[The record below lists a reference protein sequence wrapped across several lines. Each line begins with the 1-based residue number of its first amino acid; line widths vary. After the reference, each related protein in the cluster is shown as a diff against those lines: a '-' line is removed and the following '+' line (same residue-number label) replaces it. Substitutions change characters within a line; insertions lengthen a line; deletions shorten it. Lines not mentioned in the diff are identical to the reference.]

1 MIPYGRQEITESDI
15 QEVIN
20 VLRSDFLTQGSVVPK
35 FERAVADYSG
45 ALHGIAVNSATSALH
60 IACMALNIGP
70 GDEVWTSP
78 NTFLATANSA
88 RYCGA
93 KLDFVDIDP
102 QTYNMS
108 PDALARK
115 LERADAANQLP
126 KLVIPVHFAGQS
138 CEMRE
143 IKNLSERYGFYII
156 EDASHAIGATYMG
169 ERVGSCKYSDIT
181 VFSFHP
187 VKIITTGEGGM
198 AVTNNTNMASK
209 MERLRSHGVTKDESL
224 MDRSSDGQWYYQQID
239 LGFNYRLTDIQAALG
254 LSQLGRI
261 NTYVQQRKEIAN
273 YYQEHLIDMPLG
285 LPFQSINTNSSWHLF
300 PIQVKNKME
309 RRRVFEGMRAAD
321 IGVNVHY
328 IPVHLQPYYRHLG
341 HNIGDFP
348 ESEAYY
354 ESEISLPIYPT
365 LQKSQQDYVIKT
377 LKGLLK

>member
-1 MIPYGRQEITESDI
+1 MIPYGRQEITEDDI
-15 QEVIN
+15 QEVVN

-35 FERAVADYSG
+35 FERAVSDYSG
-45 ALHGIAVNSATSALH
+45 ALYGIAVNSATSALH

-93 KLDFVDIDP
+93 KVDFVDIDP

-115 LERADAANQLP
+115 LERAEAVNQLP
-126 KLVIPVHFAGQS
+126 KLVIPVHFGGQS

-169 ERVGSCKYSDIT
+169 ERVGCCKYSDIT

-198 AVTNNTNMASK
+198 AVTNNTNLASQ
-209 MERLRSHGVTKDESL
+209 MERFRSHGVTKDESL
-224 MDRSSDGQWYYQQID
+224 MDRISDGQWYYQQID

-254 LSQLGRI
+254 LSQMKRLDNYIER
-261 NTYVQQRKEIAN
+261 RREIAN
-273 YYQEHLIDMPLG
+273 HYNDKLIDSPVV
-285 LPFQSINTNSSWHLF
+285 LPFHSSNSRSAWHLF
-300 PIQVKNKME
+300 PVLLKDKHQRIK
-309 RRRVFEGMRAAD
+309 VFEGLRAK
-321 IGVNVHY
+321 GVGVMVHY
-328 IPVHLQPYYRHLG
+328 IPVHLQPYYKNFG
-341 HNIGDFP
+341 HKVGEYP

-354 ESEISLPIYPT
+354 EREISLPIYPT
-365 LQKSQQDYVIKT
+365 LQKIQQDFIIKSLQEF
-377 LKGLLK
+377 LK